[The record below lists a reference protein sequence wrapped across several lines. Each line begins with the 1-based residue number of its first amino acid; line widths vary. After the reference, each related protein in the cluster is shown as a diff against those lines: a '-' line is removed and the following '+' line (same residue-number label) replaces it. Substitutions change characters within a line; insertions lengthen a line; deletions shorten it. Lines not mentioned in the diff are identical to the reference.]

1 MSEDAW
7 YYVNSGERFGPVSLA
22 NLKRLIS
29 SLPNPERCL
38 VWSAK
43 LPDWTAA
50 GDINELQPLTPPPIP
65 NEPQEPPRPEWRVRW
80 WWYVVALFCLGSIG
94 SQDGRTAM
102 QWASRNRAE
111 RRRIRYGN
119 SVVDDKR
126 PNVATAAPL
135 PSSNY
140 ITRHWRGD
148 LSLPVSYWVNGFLG
162 NIATAGAIIF
172 LGKGLDFK
180 DEFRPEIAL
189 ASATAIWATIV
200 LVATWQVVGVWRSA
214 THYSEQHVRSYW
226 GGIAKF
232 VVFLAALKLGG
243 QILTNAIPQITEFA
257 RIYAGDASVGK
268 YKFHVIN
275 DGRELE
281 LVGGI
286 TFGAAKDLES
296 FADALSS
303 LKTVRLT
310 SNGGRISEAAR
321 IAAQIRKRGLN
332 TYVPTYCV
340 SACTIAFLGGQQRL
354 VGTSAKLGFHQP
366 DFPGIS
372 AEDRRELIAEEERR
386 LTSLGVSPAFARKVN
401 STPPSDMWFPTLSE
415 LKSGGLVTKTLDI
428 DDSPVSYEAFVTRE
442 GKFSIDFGGVP
453 KLTKGTGRPANGVS
467 YDSYTWSTGGTTVY
481 KAVVMF
487 VYSESIK
494 VSFDGAIAGA
504 AQNAKAQLVKEQPV
518 KLADFEGREAF
529 LETQD
534 SMEIRLRYFFIGGR
548 LYQLMVVAHLGETT
562 TPAANAFF
570 DSFHFTF

>member
-1 MSEDAW
+1 
-7 YYVNSGERFGPVSLA
+7 
-22 NLKRLIS
+22 
-29 SLPNPERCL
+29 
-38 VWSAK
+38 
-43 LPDWTAA
+43 
-50 GDINELQPLTPPPIP
+50 
-65 NEPQEPPRPEWRVRW
+65 
-80 WWYVVALFCLGSIG
+80 
-94 SQDGRTAM
+94 M

-340 SACTIAFLGGQQRL
+340 
-354 VGTSAKLGFHQP
+354 
-366 DFPGIS
+366 
-372 AEDRRELIAEEERR
+372 
-386 LTSLGVSPAFARKVN
+386 
-401 STPPSDMWFPTLSE
+401 
-415 LKSGGLVTKTLDI
+415 
-428 DDSPVSYEAFVTRE
+428 
-442 GKFSIDFGGVP
+442 
-453 KLTKGTGRPANGVS
+453 
-467 YDSYTWSTGGTTVY
+467 
-481 KAVVMF
+481 
-487 VYSESIK
+487 
-494 VSFDGAIAGA
+494 
-504 AQNAKAQLVKEQPV
+504 
-518 KLADFEGREAF
+518 
-529 LETQD
+529 
-534 SMEIRLRYFFIGGR
+534 
-548 LYQLMVVAHLGETT
+548 
-562 TPAANAFF
+562 
-570 DSFHFTF
+570 